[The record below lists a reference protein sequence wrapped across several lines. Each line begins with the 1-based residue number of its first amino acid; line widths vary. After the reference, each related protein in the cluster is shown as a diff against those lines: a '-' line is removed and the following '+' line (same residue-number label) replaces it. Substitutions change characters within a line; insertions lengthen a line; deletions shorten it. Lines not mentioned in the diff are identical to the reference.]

1 MKQRKFYAAMV
12 LLAASMPVW
21 AGPGEAE
28 CKVTTA
34 IDSPAATFVKL
45 PIIIANPTSVFAFAV
60 SSYRNAL
67 CPKPELITR
76 EQAQDMVD
84 AAVAQQFERLS
95 KAQQLAVVAG
105 NGEQ

>member
-1 MKQRKFYAAMV
+1 MKQCKFYAAIV
-12 LLAASMPVW
+12 LLAAAMPVF
-21 AGPGEAE
+21 AGPGETE

-45 PIIIANPTSVFAFAV
+45 PIIIASPTSVFAFAV
-60 SSYRNAL
+60 SSYRNSL

-76 EQAQDMVD
+76 EQAQALVD

-95 KAQQLAVVAG
+95 KAQQPAVVAG
-105 NGEQ
+105 NGE

>member
-12 LLAASMPVW
+12 LLAAAMPVF
-21 AGPGEAE
+21 AGPGETE